1 MSFKSICVYGAG
13 ALGGAIAAKLA
24 AAGNGVTIS
33 AVARGAQRPEHQ
45 VAEIAGHVRH
55 AQHDGP
61 DEQERH
67 RREPR
72 EREGREDEQRGAQA
86 RRG

>member
-33 AVARGAQRPEHQ
+33 AVARGAHLKS
-45 VAEIAGHVRH
+45 I
-55 AQHDGP
+55 
-61 DEQERH
+61 
-67 RREPR
+67 RENGLKLY
-72 EREGREDEQRGAQA
+72 EAVETTKQ
-86 RRG
+86 